1 MVNAY
6 TEFNDE
12 VGEKDRTFDVSF
24 VEKAKT
30 FDGDYEKNKDKYKKL
45 MRNLSLVLNET
56 NQKMS
61 IKEHCRFLNQWVYH
75 TKKKYG
81 IGEYPLGLFYPA
93 AHENIDKNG
102 GTKRCFYFSYDT
114 AYVKPL
120 NIIKLENFQEDINI
134 IKSIL
139 KNENDSFTSCQK
151 YVCECYKIYKEM
163 YKSYCP
169 YDLDEDKKRK
179 STCDK
184 LRTFRTSYMT
194 YLFGREM
201 EEKVPSL
208 DDAENVPFT
217 MCYESEPEPV
227 TETAQQVGE
236 NPELQSQPR
245 TVAAPG
251 QSGSSVSTDESE
263 KVKPFN
269 TSTIVSTV
277 AGIPPF
283 LALIYKANNLYKKT
297 KKDA

>member
-1 MVNAY
+1 MVIAY
-6 TEFNDE
+6 NEFNKTLTENDKTIDSTVMDNLKKITGYE
-12 VGEKDRTFDVSF
+12 EKHK
-24 VEKAKT
+24 EI
-30 FDGDYEKNKDKYKKL
+30 YEKII
-45 MRNLSLVLNET
+45 RNLYFLLN
-56 NQKMS
+56 
-61 IKEHCRFLNQWVYH
+61 
-75 TKKKYG
+75 KKYTQTG
-81 IGEYPLGLFYPA
+81 IQDY
-93 AHENIDKNG
+93 
-102 GTKRCFYFSYDT
+102 SYE
-114 AYVKPL
+114 KPL
-120 NIIKLENFQEDINI
+120 NIIKLENFQEDIKI
-134 IKSIL
+134 IERIL
-139 KNENDSFTSCQK
+139 KNKNDLFTSCQN
-151 YVCECYKIYKEM
+151 YFCECYKIYNEM
-163 YKSYCP
+163 NQRYCP
-169 YDLDEDKKRK
+169 YDLEVDKKRK

-184 LRTFRTSYMT
+184 LRAFKTLYMS
-194 YLFGREM
+194 FHFNRGIND
-201 EEKVPSL
+201 KVPSL

-283 LALIYKANNLYKKT
+283 LALIYKVNNLYKKT